1 MSYNYY
7 QQNVPGWGTNQLQF
21 GQPPAPNF
29 QPQPN
34 WGGMDFYNAHA
45 VNPDS
50 SLYDNA
56 WNNVRSYSGSTL
68 EQGVGMHEAKHW
80 HRRAYGGLGEL
91 GQMQPAEIG
100 HAAAYEAYRTW
111 IHNSSM
117 YEPLSDDVER
127 QREALTGL
135 AVAEASRL
143 LQFSNRSMDHY
154 ARTAASEAAAATA
167 SIIFHHVRL
176 FLLPSCSVPNFYQ
189 SRERDE
195 GEYHRSRSRSRA
207 RHGSFSSS
215 YDDDDPT
222 RQTCVPHLVSRDI
235 AHTLVTDRIRRT
247 QMAGSMSS
255 NVAPIAMPPSMPS
268 GYAAPGGYGASYG
281 APMQLHGQSSSS
293 YGSST
298 GMPMAVSQSYTGVPM
313 MGHRQRSTSMSIP
326 YTQAQYPRVQYV
338 QGQQY
343 MMPHSVPQPTTIIV
357 GSGHRKH
364 RKKSKRSRSI
374 DHARYSSSSRY

>member
-1 MSYNYY
+1 
-7 QQNVPGWGTNQLQF
+7 
-21 GQPPAPNF
+21 
-29 QPQPN
+29 
-34 WGGMDFYNAHA
+34 
-45 VNPDS
+45 
-50 SLYDNA
+50 
-56 WNNVRSYSGSTL
+56 
-68 EQGVGMHEAKHW
+68 
-80 HRRAYGGLGEL
+80 
-91 GQMQPAEIG
+91 
-100 HAAAYEAYRTW
+100 
-111 IHNSSM
+111 
-117 YEPLSDDVER
+117 
-127 QREALTGL
+127 
-135 AVAEASRL
+135 
-143 LQFSNRSMDHY
+143 MDHY

-167 SIIFHHVRL
+167 SIIFHHVRF

-189 SRERDE
+189 SQERDE

-215 YDDDDPT
+215 YDDDDPYASDM
-222 RQTCVPHLVSRDI
+222 RASSGFPKHRSHSR
-235 AHTLVTDRIRRT
+235 HRSHSTSSRHSPMMQFPGT

-298 GMPMAVSQSYTGVPM
+298 GMPMAVSQSYTGMPM
-313 MGHRQRSTSMSIP
+313 MSHRQRSTSMSIP